1 MTKAV
6 ENLKFQDLMQYR
18 VHEILLVAS
27 PYDAF
32 ILEQDGRLSEQIL
45 TEFKGLNL
53 SYAPRIWSAHTAEN
67 ALTMIKERSYDL
79 VIIMLRISDMNP
91 IKFAKKIKKQY
102 PRKPIILLAFDES
115 EIKALQG
122 MNEEFDNIFIWT
134 GDSHVFAAIIKSLRC
149 KPFISCDHQYT
160 VTFPHSVIIFG

>member
-1 MTKAV
+1 MTKSI
-6 ENLKFQDLMQYR
+6 EKLKFQDLMQYR

-53 SYAPRIWSAHTAEN
+53 SYAPRIWNAHTAEG
-67 ALTMIKERSYDL
+67 ALTMIKERPYDL

-91 IKFAKKIKKQY
+91 IVFAKK
-102 PRKPIILLAFDES
+102 
-115 EIKALQG
+115 
-122 MNEEFDNIFIWT
+122 
-134 GDSHVFAAIIKSLRC
+134 
-149 KPFISCDHQYT
+149 
-160 VTFPHSVIIFG
+160 